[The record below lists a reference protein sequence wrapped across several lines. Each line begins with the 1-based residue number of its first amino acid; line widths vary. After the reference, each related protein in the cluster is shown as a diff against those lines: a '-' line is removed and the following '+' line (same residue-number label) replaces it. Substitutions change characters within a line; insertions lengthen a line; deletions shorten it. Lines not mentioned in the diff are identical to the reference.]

1 MGFCSWI
8 SSKFKAVKENVKKA
22 VNTVTNGV
30 KSVAKGFIEKVEYV
44 KERIVDA
51 VKTVKQKVT
60 NMASTVVNKA
70 SDLFDEFT
78 GKKTFNE
85 AKARFNALVEKYN
98 SKKADYDIKVNKYA
112 VEIKKIVGSINAEKA
127 YIIETLFIK
136 MKNVLSKIKYDNKY
150 SLEYFK
156 MPNTKVEALRTR
168 DDLFLIDFDK
178 SPVKTTLQAVFSLG
192 IWTRKK
198 ARETLDR
205 IIEEEKKAEEIFAK
219 MDAEITRM
227 DLLHKALTQTL
238 AYLKDMEAMYEN
250 IVYKANNTAKYLRFK
265 CMQFTHGVSQEFC
278 KLSALPKADQDLMFA
293 LFNFTEIL
301 NKIVKMELV
310 GKDKGEINDYR
321 VKLEMHYAEYRETVA
336 A

>member
-8 SSKFKAVKENVKKA
+8 SSKVKSAYKATKEMASSFYNKAKGAVKGFVETVIEVKDRM
-22 VNTVTNGV
+22 VE
-30 KSVAKGFIEKVEYV
+30 VA
-44 KERIVDA
+44 
-51 VKTVKQKVT
+51 KTVKQKVT
-60 NMASTVVNKA
+60 NMASTITQKIKDGWDIFTGRKN
-70 SDLFDEFT
+70 FDEA
-78 GKKTFNE
+78 KTRYNE
-85 AKARFNALVEKYN
+85 LIKKYN
-98 SKKADYDIKVNKYA
+98 NKKSDYEDKVNRFA
-112 VEIKKIVGSINAEKA
+112 AEIKKIVESINAEKQ

-136 MKNVLSKIKYDNKY
+136 MKNVLSKIKLDNKY

-156 MPNTKVEALRTR
+156 MPKTKVEALRTR

-205 IIEEEKKAEEIFAK
+205 IIEEEKKTEEIFVK
-219 MDAEITRM
+219 MDAEIARM
-227 DLLHKALTQTL
+227 DLLHKALMQTL
-238 AYLKDMEAMYEN
+238 TYLKDMEAMYEN

-265 CMQFTHGVSQEFC
+265 CMQFTHGISREFC

-310 GKDKGEINDYR
+310 GKDKGEINDYK
-321 VKLEMHYAEYRETVA
+321 VKLEMHYAEYREKVA